1 MQSSDISLINGYS
14 FKSDRTYPAGEFTL
28 GNLFAIFPFDM
39 TLMTLSL
46 SGEQLVQ
53 MLRKGAKDL
62 PHECGALW
70 HCNHRLKYT
79 IKLRADNSQKYNEI
93 IDVTFDDKPLEMAMQ
108 YTVTTVAGPA
118 TEGKYGYGFLKSAKR
133 VVDDEYG
140 IGLQDAVV
148 MWAKRHAADKYVP
161 TLGRI
166 TIV

>member
-93 IDVTFDDKPLEMAMQ
+93 VDVTFDGKPLEICPGV
-108 YTVTTVAGPA
+108 YFTTLSIARFKGAERCKEKV
-118 TEGKYGYGFLKSAKR
+118 R
-133 VVDDEYG
+133 
-140 IGLQDAVV
+140 GLG
-148 MWAKRHAADKYVP
+148 AADRLSALLP
-161 TLGRI
+161 LPL
-166 TIV
+166 